1 MSSLYANTGCDLDLI
16 LFTGT
21 GPGSLYIYDDTGQD
35 LGERYVKGSV
45 GYDLGFVAPSGQDIG
60 RILGG
65 DLVAIW
71 RSTKQAMPYKTYAS
85 DCISTSWGLVDKF
98 SSTKDGWSRITADS
112 EELEIG
118 QHQHVSRSYY
128 YNYPWS
134 YYGPYY
140 GSYAFHV
147 VAHATDAEIEVSLGS
162 PSSGD
167 GKVWIDEIRSPNPTT
182 KNFVVVGLGGT
193 NITWTVHQEPNA
205 TDHMDKSWICNTVW
219 SYVTLY
225 IKLKIGGTVARTYAA
240 KLKF

>member
-65 DLVAIW
+65 DVAAIW

-98 SSTKDGWSRITADS
+98 SSTKDGWSRITAES
-112 EELEIG
+112 ETLEIG
-118 QHQHVSRSYY
+118 EHQSAFRSYY
-128 YNYPWS
+128 NNWPIK

-162 PSSGD
+162 PTSGD

-193 NITWTVHQEPNA
+193 RITWTVEEDIYDGSSENKLWV
-205 TDHMDKSWICNTVW
+205 DHPVW